1 MTDAY
6 PNAGIFRRLVAM
18 LYDAFLVVA
27 LWMVTTIVIV
37 ASFNEGEPVDGLW
50 FQLLLYLEVLFFY
63 FVFWRI
69 QGQTLGMQVWKI
81 RALDY
86 QGNIMSPRQC
96 IIRFLV
102 ATLSLLTLG
111 LGFFWMLFNK
121 DQLTW
126 HDMASRSHVVYL
138 GKDPD

>member
-6 PNAGIFRRLVAM
+6 PNAGIVRRLVAM

-37 ASFNEGEPVDGLW
+37 AGFNAGEPVDGLW

-81 RALDY
+81 RTLDY
-86 QGNIMSPRQC
+86 QGNIMTPRQC
-96 IIRFLV
+96 VIRFLV
-102 ATLSLLTLG
+102 ATLSLMALG
-111 LGFFWMLFNK
+111 LGFFWMLFNE
-121 DQLTW
+121 DRLTW
-126 HDMASRSHVVYL
+126 HDIASRSHVVYL